1 MTKILFEIVS
11 RVMNIPIEKISD
23 SSGPDSIPDWDSF
36 NMFVLLDEIE
46 KEFDVKFSLE
56 ETLEIKNVGDFRKQ
70 LEKHGVNLNEW
81 NFYRGVQYQLKL
93 HHIGIVVENIQ
104 KSLGE
109 LTKYLDF
116 ESTTMPSLVGSQ
128 KVNIC
133 FLKTNNVF
141 LELIE
146 PAEENSPISNFIK
159 KGGGFHHLCFEVDDI
174 HLELEKMKKNGARIV
189 VDVVKGFEERLTA
202 FVMLDMKNTNC
213 NLIELAE
220 KK

>member
-1 MTKILFEIVS
+1 M
-11 RVMNIPIEKISD
+11 
-23 SSGPDSIPDWDSF
+23 
-36 NMFVLLDEIE
+36 
-46 KEFDVKFSLE
+46 
-56 ETLEIKNVGDFRKQ
+56 
-70 LEKHGVNLNEW
+70 
-81 NFYRGVQYQLKL
+81 KL

-128 KVNIC
+128 NVNIC

-159 KGGGFHHLCFEVDDI
+159 KGGGFHHLCFEIDDI
-174 HLELEKMKKNGARIV
+174 HLELEKMKKNGAHIV

>member
-1 MTKILFEIVS
+1 
-11 RVMNIPIEKISD
+11 
-23 SSGPDSIPDWDSF
+23 
-36 NMFVLLDEIE
+36 
-46 KEFDVKFSLE
+46 
-56 ETLEIKNVGDFRKQ
+56 
-70 LEKHGVNLNEW
+70 
-81 NFYRGVQYQLKL
+81 LKL

-174 HLELEKMKKNGARIV
+174 HLELEKMKKNGAHIV
-189 VDVVKGFEERLTA
+189 VDAVKGFEERLTA

>member
-1 MTKILFEIVS
+1 
-11 RVMNIPIEKISD
+11 
-23 SSGPDSIPDWDSF
+23 
-36 NMFVLLDEIE
+36 
-46 KEFDVKFSLE
+46 
-56 ETLEIKNVGDFRKQ
+56 
-70 LEKHGVNLNEW
+70 
-81 NFYRGVQYQLKL
+81 LKL

-104 KSLGE
+104 KSLGD

-116 ESTTMPSLVGSQ
+116 ESTTVPSLVGSQ

-159 KGGGFHHLCFEVDDI
+159 KGGGFHHLCFEIDDI
-174 HLELEKMKKNGARIV
+174 HLELEKMKKNGVHIV

>member
-1 MTKILFEIVS
+1 
-11 RVMNIPIEKISD
+11 
-23 SSGPDSIPDWDSF
+23 
-36 NMFVLLDEIE
+36 
-46 KEFDVKFSLE
+46 
-56 ETLEIKNVGDFRKQ
+56 
-70 LEKHGVNLNEW
+70 
-81 NFYRGVQYQLKL
+81 LKL
-93 HHIGIVVENIQ
+93 HHIGIVVKNIQ

-109 LTKYLDF
+109 LNQYLHF
-116 ESTTMPSLVGSQ
+116 ESTTVPSLVGSQ

-146 PAEENSPISNFIK
+146 PAQENSPISDFVK
-159 KGGGFHHLCFEVDDI
+159 KKGGFHHLCFEVDDI
-174 HLELEKMKKNGARIV
+174 HVELERMKKNGARVI
-189 VDVVKGFEERLTA
+189 VDVVKGFENRLTA

>member
-1 MTKILFEIVS
+1 
-11 RVMNIPIEKISD
+11 
-23 SSGPDSIPDWDSF
+23 
-36 NMFVLLDEIE
+36 
-46 KEFDVKFSLE
+46 
-56 ETLEIKNVGDFRKQ
+56 
-70 LEKHGVNLNEW
+70 
-81 NFYRGVQYQLKL
+81 LKL

-104 KSLGE
+104 KSLGD

-116 ESTTMPSLVGSQ
+116 ESTTVPSLVGSQ

-174 HLELEKMKKNGARIV
+174 HLELEKMKKNGAHIV

>member
-1 MTKILFEIVS
+1 MVLF
-11 RVMNIPIEKISD
+11 R
-23 SSGPDSIPDWDSF
+23 
-36 NMFVLLDEIE
+36 
-46 KEFDVKFSLE
+46 
-56 ETLEIKNVGDFRKQ
+56 
-70 LEKHGVNLNEW
+70 
-81 NFYRGVQYQLKL
+81 LKL
-93 HHIGIVVENIQ
+93 HHIGIVVKNIQ
-104 KSLGE
+104 ESLGE
-109 LTKYLDF
+109 LTKFLNF
-116 ESTTMPSLVGSQ
+116 ESTTVPTLVGSQ
-128 KVNIC
+128 KVNVC
-133 FLKTNNVF
+133 FLKTNNIF
-141 LELIE
+141 IELIE

>member
-1 MTKILFEIVS
+1 M
-11 RVMNIPIEKISD
+11 
-23 SSGPDSIPDWDSF
+23 
-36 NMFVLLDEIE
+36 
-46 KEFDVKFSLE
+46 
-56 ETLEIKNVGDFRKQ
+56 
-70 LEKHGVNLNEW
+70 
-81 NFYRGVQYQLKL
+81 KL

-109 LTKYLDF
+109 LTKCLDF
-116 ESTTMPSLVGSQ
+116 ESITMPSLVGSQ

-174 HLELEKMKKNGARIV
+174 HLELEKMKKNGAHIV

>member
-1 MTKILFEIVS
+1 M
-11 RVMNIPIEKISD
+11 
-23 SSGPDSIPDWDSF
+23 
-36 NMFVLLDEIE
+36 
-46 KEFDVKFSLE
+46 
-56 ETLEIKNVGDFRKQ
+56 
-70 LEKHGVNLNEW
+70 
-81 NFYRGVQYQLKL
+81 KL

-116 ESTTMPSLVGSQ
+116 ESTTVPSLVGSQ

-174 HLELEKMKKNGARIV
+174 HLELEKMKKNGARII

>member
-1 MTKILFEIVS
+1 M
-11 RVMNIPIEKISD
+11 
-23 SSGPDSIPDWDSF
+23 
-36 NMFVLLDEIE
+36 
-46 KEFDVKFSLE
+46 
-56 ETLEIKNVGDFRKQ
+56 
-70 LEKHGVNLNEW
+70 
-81 NFYRGVQYQLKL
+81 KL

-159 KGGGFHHLCFEVDDI
+159 KGGGFHHLCFEIDDI
-174 HLELEKMKKNGARIV
+174 HLELEKMKKNGAHIV

>member
-1 MTKILFEIVS
+1 
-11 RVMNIPIEKISD
+11 
-23 SSGPDSIPDWDSF
+23 
-36 NMFVLLDEIE
+36 
-46 KEFDVKFSLE
+46 
-56 ETLEIKNVGDFRKQ
+56 
-70 LEKHGVNLNEW
+70 
-81 NFYRGVQYQLKL
+81 
-93 HHIGIVVENIQ
+93 
-104 KSLGE
+104 
-109 LTKYLDF
+109 LDF
-116 ESTTMPSLVGSQ
+116 ESTTVPSLVGSQ

-159 KGGGFHHLCFEVDDI
+159 KGGGFHHLCFEIDDI
-174 HLELEKMKKNGARIV
+174 HLELEKMKKNGAHIV